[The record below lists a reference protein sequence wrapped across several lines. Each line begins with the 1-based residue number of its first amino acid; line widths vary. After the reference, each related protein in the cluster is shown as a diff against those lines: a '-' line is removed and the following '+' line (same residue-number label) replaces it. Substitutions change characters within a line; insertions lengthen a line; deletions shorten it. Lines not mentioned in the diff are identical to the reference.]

1 MTAVVV
7 DYETSVKCPIG
18 NNKAHPMWP
27 ANKVVLAGLSII
39 DHSTP
44 YNELARP
51 LTTKE
56 DTLFI
61 AQNAKFDLLYTYRY
75 RKNDVLPSVW
85 DTQLAEYLLTGQ
97 QSKYAS
103 LNELTTKYV
112 GAHAVKDDAI
122 KAYWD
127 KGTDTEDIPEA
138 ELSAYLKGDVT
149 NTKEVFLKQWAE
161 VKHRGIES
169 WVHTQMD
176 ALRATTAMALHG
188 MAVDWVYVEK
198 QIEVFTSFIELAKR
212 EIELFKPDLDYKS
225 PKELSLYFFGGKR
238 KVVEREQVGFFKNG
252 RPKFKNVEKE
262 VIQDGL
268 YTAENYGLTLGK
280 NGYYS
285 VDDDTLTKLYDTHS
299 DRVAGAVSD
308 LRTYHKVRDTYYQG
322 LLDLRFPDNFLYPNL
337 NHVSTSTGRLSATQ
351 PNLQNQTDVGDVKR
365 AFISRHGVNGSILEL
380 DYSQLEMVWLAYIA
394 DDKVLQDDINSGRD
408 MHRELYKE
416 MYGRYP
422 TDAERKPF
430 KRFSFLLV
438 YGGGVSTL
446 MAQSGCDRTTA
457 RKFID
462 TFYRRYSGVKRYHE
476 SITREAKAGRSVWYD
491 KGQLRYQYERVMP
504 WGRKYVFNSYQS
516 EYTGEQEFSPTE
528 LKNYPIQGSATG
540 DMVPMMVGLLQRKL
554 EEEGYYQAGSAN
566 LVMTVHDSVVIDCT
580 NEVLY
585 NVAKLAKEVLEQAP
599 HYISTYLGVTFPC
612 RLSVGVEAGP
622 NWQDKKELKL

>member
-1 MTAVVV
+1 MIAAVV

-18 NNKAHPMWP
+18 NSKAHPMWP
-27 ANKVVLAGLSII
+27 ANQVVLAGASLLDSTVYLHSFPPVIHK
-39 DHSTP
+39 DH
-44 YNELARP
+44 
-51 LTTKE
+51 
-56 DTLFI
+56 LFI
-61 AQNAKFDLLYTYRY
+61 GQNAKFDLLYTYRK
-75 RKNDVLPSVW
+75 RLEDVLPSVW

-103 LNELTTKYV
+103 LDELTRKYV
-112 GAHAVKDDAI
+112 GEHAIKDDKI

-127 KGTDTEDIPEA
+127 AGVQTEDIPTE

-149 NTKEVFLKQWAE
+149 NTKAVFLKQWEE

-169 WVHTQMD
+169 WVHTQME
-176 ALRATTAMALHG
+176 ALRATTAMNLHG
-188 MAVDWVYVEK
+188 MAVDWKYVEG
-198 QIEVFTSFIELAKR
+198 QIEKYSHHIKVAQIDL
-212 EIELFKPDLDYKS
+212 PNDLDYHS
-225 PKELSLYFFGGKR
+225 PKELSLYFFGGTR
-238 KVVEREQVGFFKNG
+238 KVVEKEQVGFYKNG

-262 VIQDGL
+262 VVVEGKYDAAKLGL
-268 YTAENYGLTLGK
+268 VIGK

-285 VDDDTLTKLYDTHS
+285 VDDDTLKQLPCV
-299 DRVAGAVSD
+299 VAGAIRD

-322 LLDLRFPDNFLYPNL
+322 LLDLRFPDNRIYPNL
-337 NHVSTSTGRLSATQ
+337 NHAATATGRLSSTA

-365 AFISRHGVNGSILEL
+365 AFISRHGADGSILEL

-438 YGGGVSTL
+438 YGGSANTL
-446 MAQSGCDRTTA
+446 VAQSGCDKATA
-457 RKFID
+457 KKFID

-476 SITREAKAGRSVWYD
+476 SIVREAKAGRSVWYD

-516 EYTGEQEFSPTE
+516 DYTGEQEFSPTE

-554 EEEGYYQAGSAN
+554 EEAGFYQDGSAN
-566 LVMTVHDSVVIDCT
+566 LVMTVHDSVVIDCK
-580 NEVLY
+580 NDVLY
-585 NVAKLAKEVLEQAP
+585 NVAKLAKEVLESAP

-622 NWQDKKELKL
+622 NWQDKTDIKDKL

>member
-1 MTAVVV
+1 MIAAVV

-18 NNKAHPMWP
+18 NSKAHPMWP
-27 ANKVVLAGLSII
+27 ANQVVLAGYVALLG
-39 DHSTP
+39 DGAP
-44 YNELARP
+44 YNECARVVCF
-51 LTTKE
+51 T
-56 DTLFI
+56 DSILFI
-61 AQNAKFDLLYTYRY
+61 AQNAKFDLLYTYRN
-75 RKNDVLPSVW
+75 RKQGVLPAVW

-103 LNELTTKYV
+103 LDELTKKYV
-112 GAHAVKDDAI
+112 GEHAIKDDKI

-127 KGTDTEDIPEA
+127 AGVQTEDIPTE

-169 WVHTQMD
+169 WVHTQME
-176 ALRATTAMALHG
+176 ALRATTAMNLHG
-188 MAVDWVYVEK
+188 MAVDWEYVEN
-198 QIEVFTSFIELAKR
+198 QIAEYSRLIKLAQ
-212 EIELFKPDLDYKS
+212 IDLPNDLDYQS
-225 PKELSLYFFGGKR
+225 PKELSLYFFGGTR
-238 KVVEREQVGFFKNG
+238 KVVENEQVGFFKNG

-262 VIQDGL
+262 VVVEGKYDAVKLGL
-268 YTAENYGLTLGK
+268 DTGK

-285 VDDDTLTKLYDTHS
+285 VDDDTLKQLPCV
-299 DRVAGAVSD
+299 VASAIRD

-322 LLDLRFPDNFLYPNL
+322 LLDLRFPDNRIYPNL
-337 NHVSTSTGRLSATQ
+337 NHAATSTGRLSSTA

-365 AFISRHGVNGSILEL
+365 AFISRHGSNGSLLEL

-438 YGGGVSTL
+438 YGGGANTL
-446 MAQSGCDRTTA
+446 VAQSGCDKATA
-457 RKFID
+457 KKFID

-476 SITREAKAGRSVWYD
+476 SIVREAKTGRSVWYD

-504 WGRKYVFNSYQS
+504 WGRKYVFNSYYS
-516 EYTGEQEFSPTE
+516 KYTGEQEFSPTE

-554 EEEGYYQAGSAN
+554 EEAGYYQAGSAN
-566 LVMTVHDSVVIDCT
+566 LVMTVHDSVVIDCK
-580 NEVLY
+580 NDVLY
-585 NVAKLAKEVLEQAP
+585 NVAKLAKEVLEEAP
-599 HYISTYLGVTFPC
+599 HYISTYLGVKFPC

>member
-1 MTAVVV
+1 MTVAAVV

-18 NNKAHPMWP
+18 NTKAHPMWP
-27 ANKVVLAGLSII
+27 ANQVVLAGFAVL
-39 DHSTP
+39 DRKAYAEVT
-44 YNELARP
+44 RP
-51 LTTKE
+51 IKTKAE
-56 DTLFI
+56 HLFI
-61 AQNAKFDLLYTYRY
+61 AQNAKFDLLYTYRD
-75 RKNDVLPSVW
+75 RKTDVLPAVW

-103 LNELTTKYV
+103 LDELTRKYV
-112 GAHAVKDDAI
+112 GEHAIKDDKI

-127 KGTDTEDIPEA
+127 AGVDTEDIPVT

-149 NTKEVFLKQWAE
+149 NTKEAFLKQWAE

-176 ALRATTAMALHG
+176 ALRATTAMNLHG
-188 MAVDWVYVEK
+188 MAVDWGYVEA
-198 QIEVFTSFIELAKR
+198 QIKNYTHKINDLIAEVI
-212 EIELFKPDLDYKS
+212 PVDLDYQS
-225 PKELSLYFFGGKR
+225 PKELSLYFFGGTR
-238 KVVEREQVGFFKNG
+238 KVVEKEQVGFFKNG

-262 VIQDGL
+262 AVVEGKYDATKL
-268 YTAENYGLTLGK
+268 GLTIGK

-285 VDDDTLTKLYDTHS
+285 VDDDTLKQLPCS
-299 DRVAGAVSD
+299 VASAIRD

-322 LLDLRFPDNFLYPNL
+322 LLDLRFPDDRIYPNL
-337 NHVSTSTGRLSATQ
+337 NHAATSTGRLSSTA

-365 AFISRHGVNGSILEL
+365 AFISRHGANGSILEL

-438 YGGGVSTL
+438 YGGGANTL
-446 MAQSGCDRTTA
+446 VAQSGCDKATA
-457 RKFID
+457 KKFID
-462 TFYRRYSGVKRYHE
+462 TFYRRYSGVKLYHE
-476 SITREAKAGRSVWYD
+476 SIVREAKASRSVWYD

-504 WGRKYVFNSYQS
+504 WGRKYVFNTYQS
-516 EYTGEQEFSPTE
+516 DYTGEQEFSPTE

-554 EEEGYYQAGSAN
+554 EEAGYYQAGTAN

-585 NVAKLAKEVLEQAP
+585 NVAKLAKEVLENAP
-599 HYISTYLGVTFPC
+599 HYISTYLGIKFPC

-622 NWQDKKELKL
+622 NWQDKTDIKDKL

>member
-1 MTAVVV
+1 MIAAVV

-27 ANKVVLAGLSII
+27 ANKVVLAGILSVNSPEYIER
-39 DHSTP
+39 
-44 YNELARP
+44 NRELHF
-51 LTTKE
+51 TGSG
-56 DTLFI
+56 LFV
-61 AQNAKFDLLYTYRY
+61 AQNAKFDLLYSYRN
-75 RKNDVLPSVW
+75 RLEEVLPSVW

-103 LNELTTKYV
+103 LDELTEKYV
-112 GAHAVKDDAI
+112 GLHAIKDDKI
-122 KAYWD
+122 KAYWVA
-127 KGTDTEDIPEA
+127 GVQTEDIPAE
-138 ELSAYLKGDVT
+138 ELSAYLNGDVT

-169 WVHTQMD
+169 WVHTQME
-176 ALRATTAMALHG
+176 ALRATTAMNLHG
-188 MAVDWVYVEK
+188 MAVDWKYVEDK
-198 QIEVFTSFIELAKR
+198 IQEYSRLIDDVVVDDI
-212 EIELFKPDLDYKS
+212 PVDLDYKS
-225 PKELSLYFFGGKR
+225 PKELSLYFFGGKQ
-238 KVVEREQVGFFKNG
+238 KVVEKEQVGFYKNG

-262 VIQDGL
+262 VVVEGK
-268 YTAENYGLTLGK
+268 YSAEALGLTIGK

-285 VDDDTLTKLYDTHS
+285 VDDDTLKQLPCV
-299 DRVAGAVSD
+299 VADAIRD

-322 LLDLRFPDNFLYPNL
+322 LLDLRFPDNRIYPNL
-337 NHVSTSTGRLSATQ
+337 NHAATATGRLSSTA

-365 AFISRHGVNGSILEL
+365 AFISRHGADGSILEL

-438 YGGGVSTL
+438 YGGSANTL
-446 MAQSGCDRTTA
+446 VAQSGCDKATA
-457 RKFID
+457 KKFID

-476 SITREAKAGRSVWYD
+476 SIVREAKAGRSVWYD

-516 EYTGEQEFSPTE
+516 DYTGEQEFSPTE

-554 EEEGYYQAGSAN
+554 EEAGYYQDGSAN
-566 LVMTVHDSVVIDCT
+566 LVMTVHDSVVIDCK
-580 NEVLY
+580 NDVLY
-585 NVAKLAKEVLEQAP
+585 NVAKLAKEVLESAP

-622 NWQDKKELKL
+622 NWQDKKELSL